1 MSEATLGIAQL
12 ALEDGNLEANL
23 ERIETI
29 ARRYGADHDVL
40 LYPEATV
47 TGFPTPEVAERLAEP
62 LDGPIVQRL
71 TSLAADARTVLVAG
85 LLEREGRNVYNTS
98 VMVGPEGLLLSYR
111 KTHLWVGEGAR
122 VAPGDE
128 FRCRLWHDIRWGLLI
143 CYDIEFPEPAR
154 AVAAMGAQIILLT
167 NGNMAPY
174 GPTHRTALAARA
186 QENQVYVAV
195 ANRVGVAGD
204 TRYVGESA
212 VANPFGE
219 IEAALGGEEGVLS
232 VSIDSSVPRASRR
245 TYDYLGQRRVP
256 LGVNVVR
263 TEGPTRSCRIRTAE
277 GSGCA

>member
-1 MSEATLGIAQL
+1 MSETTLAIAQL

-23 ERIETI
+23 ERIETV
-29 ARRYGADHDVL
+29 ARRYGADHDVV

-47 TGFPTPEVAERLAEP
+47 TGFPAPEVAERLAEP
-62 LDGPIVQRL
+62 LDGPIVRRL
-71 TSLAADARTVLVAG
+71 TTLAAEVGTVLVAG
-85 LLEREGRNVYNTS
+85 LLEREGGSVYNTS

-122 VAPGDE
+122 VAPGNE
-128 FRCRLWHDIRWGLLI
+128 FRCRLWHDTHWGLLI
-143 CYDIEFPEPAR
+143 CYDIEFPETVR
-154 AVAAMGAQIILLT
+154 AVAGLGAEVILLT

-212 VANPFGE
+212 FANPFGE

-232 VSIDSSVPRASRR
+232 VSLDPATPETSRR
-245 TYDYLGQRRVP
+245 TYDYLGERRVP
-256 LGVNVVR
+256 LGLEALG

-277 GSGCA
+277 GSGSA